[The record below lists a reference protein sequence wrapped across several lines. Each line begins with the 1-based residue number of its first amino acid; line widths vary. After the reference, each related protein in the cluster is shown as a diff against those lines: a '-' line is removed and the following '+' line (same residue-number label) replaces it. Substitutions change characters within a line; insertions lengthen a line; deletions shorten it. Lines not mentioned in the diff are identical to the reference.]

1 MKNLYEQKNNKITSM
16 HYIILISIILI
27 ILITI
32 FSFNIYATYNNE
44 SENQNILDEVDKENQ
59 NEENNNE
66 SIMQVVLNA
75 TENADYIKD
84 LSTELP
90 NDATEDESIAQGQV
104 TPNLGTYTAPNGK
117 TYSTIGNINIPSLGI
132 NYPILS
138 STSTELLNVSIN
150 KYWGV
155 NANEV
160 GNMVVLGHNYKDSR
174 FFGKLINIQ
183 KGAVVQVTDLSGRTL
198 DYKVY
203 ETGII
208 DPYDTACTSQ
218 LTNGHIDVTLITCYY
233 VNGNAHA
240 TKRFYA
246 KARAY

>member
-1 MKNLYEQKNNKITSM
+1 MKNLNEYKTKKIISKR
-16 HYIILISIILI
+16 YLILVLIILI

-44 SENQNILDEVDKENQ
+44 SENQNIINEIEKEKEN
-59 NEENNNE
+59 EKENNNE
-66 SIMQVVLNA
+66 NESVIQVILNSK
-75 TENADYIKD
+75 ENADYRKD
-84 LSTELP
+84 LTNEFSNE
-90 NDATEDESIAQGQV
+90 ATEEDNVAQI
-104 TPNLGTYTAPNGK
+104 PNLETYTAPNGK
-117 TYSTIGNINIPSLGI
+117 TYNTVGNINIPSLGI
-132 NYPILS
+132 NYPVLS
-138 STSTELLNVSIN
+138 STSEALLNVSLN

-183 KGAVVQVTDLSGRTL
+183 KDAIVQVTDLSGRTL

-218 LTNGHIDVTLITCYY
+218 LTDGHTEVTLITCYY
-233 VNGNAHA
+233 VNGSAHA

-246 KARAY
+246 KARAN

>member
-1 MKNLYEQKNNKITSM
+1 MKNIYEYKTKKITTIQ
-16 HYIILISIILI
+16 YIIVVLIILI

-44 SENQNILDEVDKENQ
+44 SINQNIITEFEGN
-59 NEENNNE
+59 NYNNE
-66 SIMQVVLNA
+66 SIIKVILD
-75 TENADYIKD
+75 EPKYADYIKD
-84 LSTELP
+84 LSEEIS
-90 NDATEDESIAQGQV
+90 NEDIEEENVSDLGNTNV
-104 TPNLGTYTAPNGK
+104 GTYTATNGNR
-117 TYSTIGNINIPSLGI
+117 YSTIATLNIPSLGI
-132 NYPILS
+132 NYPVLS
-138 STSTELLNVSIN
+138 LTSEALLNISIN
-150 KYWGV
+150 KYWGA
-155 NANEV
+155 NPNEV
-160 GNMVVLGHNYKDSR
+160 GNMVMLGHNYKDSR

-183 KGAVVQVTDLSGRTL
+183 NGAIVQVTDLSGRTL

-218 LTNGHIDVTLITCYY
+218 LTNGNTEVTLITCYY

-246 KARAY
+246 KARAI

>member
-1 MKNLYEQKNNKITSM
+1 MKNLYESKNNKIISIQ
-16 HYIILISIILI
+16 YIILVSIILI

-32 FSFNIYATYNNE
+32 FSFNIYAAYNNE
-44 SENQNILDEVDKENQ
+44 SENQNILNEVVKEH
-59 NEENNNE
+59 NNNDE
-66 SIMQVVLNA
+66 SIIQVILD
-75 TENADYIKD
+75 TTGNADYIRD
-84 LSTELP
+84 LSVEFS
-90 NDATEDESIAQGQV
+90 DETIEENIEQNQV
-104 TPNLGTYTAPNGK
+104 TPDLGKYISPNGK
-117 TYSTIGNINIPSLGI
+117 TYNTIGSLNIPSLGI
-132 NYPILS
+132 DYPILS
-138 STSTELLNVSIN
+138 STSETLLNVSLN

-174 FFGKLINIQ
+174 FFGKLVNIQ
-183 KGAVVQVTDLSGRTL
+183 KGAVVQVTDVSGRTL

-218 LTNGHIDVTLITCYY
+218 LTDGHIDITLITCYY
-233 VNGNAHA
+233 VNGSVHA

>member
-1 MKNLYEQKNNKITSM
+1 MKNLYEYKTNKIIPIQF
-16 HYIILISIILI
+16 IILISIILI
-27 ILITI
+27 ILIITI

-44 SENQNILDEVDKENQ
+44 SENQNVLNEV
-59 NEENNNE
+59 NEEKVNNDNE
-66 SIMQVVLNA
+66 SIIQVIL
-75 TENADYIKD
+75 
-84 LSTELP
+84 
-90 NDATEDESIAQGQV
+90 DATEEKDDIEDLSNEPIDEKLEDDNVAPSQV
-104 TPNLGTYTAPNGK
+104 TSNLGTYVAPNGK
-117 TYSTIGNINIPSLGI
+117 IYNTVGNLSIPSLGI
-132 NYPILS
+132 NYPVLS
-138 STSTELLNVSIN
+138 STSEALLNVSLN

-183 KGAVVQVTDLSGRTL
+183 KGAVVQVTDLNGRTL

-203 ETGII
+203 ETGVI

-218 LTNGHIDVTLITCYY
+218 LTNGHTDVTLITCYY
-233 VNGNAHA
+233 VNGSAHA

>member
-1 MKNLYEQKNNKITSM
+1 MKNLYEYKTNKITSIQ
-16 HYIILISIILI
+16 YIILISIILI

-44 SENQNILDEVDKENQ
+44 SENQNILNEVKEESQ
-59 NEENNNE
+59 NENNNNE
-66 SIMQVVLNA
+66 SIMQVILNS
-75 TENADYIKD
+75 TENAGYIKD
-84 LSTELP
+84 LSSELP
-90 NDATEDESIAQGQV
+90 NEAIEEENVAQSQV
-104 TPNLGTYTAPNGK
+104 APNLGTYTAPNGR
-117 TYSTIGNINIPSLGI
+117 TYNTVGNLNIPSLGI
-132 NYPILS
+132 NYPVLS
-138 STSTELLNVSIN
+138 STSTELLNVSLN

-183 KGAVVQVTDLSGRTL
+183 KGAVVQITDLSGKTL

-218 LTNGHIDVTLITCYY
+218 LTNGHTDVTLITCYY
-233 VNGNAHA
+233 VNGSAHA